1 MSRQHSDETER
12 DTEHMST
19 EIVLTK
25 VNRNDNRM
33 GGLSILAS
41 GLLLDVPANV
51 PADATSWFE
60 ATLWERT
67 GAGGEDGKPVIRT
80 VTTGWTE
87 REAIQEMFVRLNQS
101 VIDAMLKGARY
112 E

>member
-1 MSRQHSDETER
+1 
-12 DTEHMST
+12 MST

-33 GGLSILAS
+33 GGLDILAP
-41 GLLLDVPANV
+41 GLSLEVPANV
-51 PADATSWFE
+51 PADAISWYE
-60 ATLWERT
+60 ATLWEWT
-67 GAGGEDGKPVIRT
+67 GEGGEDGKPVIRT

-87 REAIQEMFVRLNQS
+87 REAVQEMFLRLNQG
-101 VIDAMLKGARY
+101 VIDAMLRGARV